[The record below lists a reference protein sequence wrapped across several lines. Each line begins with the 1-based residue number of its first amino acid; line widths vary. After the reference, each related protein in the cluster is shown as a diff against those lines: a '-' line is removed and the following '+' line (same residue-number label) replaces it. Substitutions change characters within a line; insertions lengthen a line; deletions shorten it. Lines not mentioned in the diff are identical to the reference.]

1 MLTIPS
7 FYSLLLTG
15 VIWFVIV
22 VIFVKNY
29 SFFVKSRPDKMIE
42 MISLIGLVIGVH
54 GLLHLGL
61 ESVYGFNPMIHSTF
75 RKSGAKSI
83 TGEVRSGLCPTV
95 AP

>member
-15 VIWFVIV
+15 VIWFVLV
-22 VIFVKNY
+22 MIFFKNY

-42 MISLIGLVIGVH
+42 MMSLIGLVIGVH

-61 ESVYGFNPMIHSTF
+61 ESVYGFNPMIHL
-75 RKSGAKSI
+75 I
-83 TGEVRSGLCPTV
+83 HL
-95 AP
+95 

>member
-1 MLTIPS
+1 MHPMLTIPS

-15 VIWFVIV
+15 VIWFVL
-22 VIFVKNY
+22 VIIFFKNY

-61 ESVYGFNPMIHSTF
+61 ESVYGFNPMIHL
-75 RKSGAKSI
+75 I
-83 TGEVRSGLCPTV
+83 HL
-95 AP
+95 

>member
-15 VIWFVIV
+15 VIWFVL
-22 VIFVKNY
+22 VIIFFKNY

-42 MISLIGLVIGVH
+42 IVSLIGLVIGVH

-61 ESVYGFNPMIHSTF
+61 ESVYGFNPMIHL
-75 RKSGAKSI
+75 I
-83 TGEVRSGLCPTV
+83 HL
-95 AP
+95 

>member
-7 FYSLLLTG
+7 FYSLLFTG
-15 VIWFVIV
+15 VIWFVLV

-29 SFFVKSRPDKMIE
+29 SFFKNSRPDKMIE

-75 RKSGAKSI
+75 RKGGAKGI
-83 TGEVRSGLCPTV
+83 RGEPRFS
-95 AP
+95 A

>member
-15 VIWFVIV
+15 VIWFVL
-22 VIFVKNY
+22 VIIFFKNY

-42 MISLIGLVIGVH
+42 QISLIGLVIGVH

-61 ESVYGFNPMIHSTF
+61 ESVYGFNPMIHL
-75 RKSGAKSI
+75 I
-83 TGEVRSGLCPTV
+83 HL
-95 AP
+95 